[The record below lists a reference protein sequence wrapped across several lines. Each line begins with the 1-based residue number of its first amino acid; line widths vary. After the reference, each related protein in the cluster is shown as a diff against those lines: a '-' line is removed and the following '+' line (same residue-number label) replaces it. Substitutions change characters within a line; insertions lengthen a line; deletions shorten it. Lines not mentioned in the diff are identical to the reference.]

1 MANPNYCQLNRRQPR
16 LTNPGTKRGSS
27 FSSSLSSGQTQHPKM
42 LRASTSAGAS
52 SGHRQLRRPAV
63 SLSPCVPCQAR
74 GRCARLAVLAHGA
87 GEAPTATR
95 VKPEKEKGFI
105 NEMRMVAMK
114 LHTRDQ
120 APKEGQQPAQPMVW
134 TPTRQ
139 GYLKF
144 LAESK
149 VVYDALEAVAN
160 DPAYPEYAPLRNTG
174 LERSQALAADL
185 EWFKQQYGLEVP
197 PAGPDSPGAQYA
209 AKVTAL
215 AKSDPPA
222 FICHYYNFYFAHTAG
237 GRMIG
242 NKVSEMLLDKHTL
255 AFYQWS
261 GDVAALL
268 DAVRWQGC
276 SARADCGWGGA
287 GRGRGWARGGLRQG
301 QAGFV
306 AAAGWG

>member
-1 MANPNYCQLNRRQPR
+1 
-16 LTNPGTKRGSS
+16 
-27 FSSSLSSGQTQHPKM
+27 M

-52 SGHRQLRRPAV
+52 SGHRQLRRSAA

-268 DAVRWQGC
+268 DAVRVKIN
-276 SARADCGWGGA
+276 SLAEGWSREQKDHCLAETQESFKMSGVIM
-287 GRGRGWARGGLRQG
+287 RCITE
-301 QAGFV
+301 V
-306 AAAGWG
+306 